1 MIGFPL
7 PDRLDD
13 CPVYW
18 QNFVNSLP
26 LQSVG
31 RERYFVMIQDQLG
44 CNGAKFYQ
52 GQDHEPGDFVIFD
65 TEEQMSM
72 FILRWS

>member
-7 PDRLDD
+7 PDRLND
-13 CPVYW
+13 CPVFW

-31 RERYFVMIQDQLG
+31 RERYFVMIQDQLRS
-44 CNGAKFYQ
+44 NGAKFYQ

-65 TEEQMSM
+65 TEEQLAM

>member
-18 QNFVNSLP
+18 QNFVDSLP

-31 RERYFVMIQDQLG
+31 RDGYFRMLEDQLRH
-44 CNGAKFYQ
+44 NGARFRP

-65 TEEQMSM
+65 SEQQLTV